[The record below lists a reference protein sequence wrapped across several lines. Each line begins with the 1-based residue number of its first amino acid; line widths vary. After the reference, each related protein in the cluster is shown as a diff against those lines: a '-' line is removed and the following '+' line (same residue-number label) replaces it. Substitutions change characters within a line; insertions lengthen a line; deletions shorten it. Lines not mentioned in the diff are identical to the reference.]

1 MKMIIRYNDKELEI
15 DADNVSIT
23 LPPQPE
29 TKTIGLI
36 VQVTPENTTIKSH
49 FNTTVAQTNYKN
61 EIGKIVAAGTID
73 PEDAKILK

>member
-29 TKTIGLI
+29 TKTIGDYRRHRKLC
-36 VQVTPENTTIKSH
+36 
-49 FNTTVAQTNYKN
+49 
-61 EIGKIVAAGTID
+61 
-73 PEDAKILK
+73 